1 MKIYNYV
8 LLLRAVN
15 LGPKNRVSMDR
26 LKEICLEL
34 GAKYAFT
41 VMNSGNVLL
50 EWNEDKIEVSEK
62 ITKGLSEKL
71 GFACE
76 WILLDSSEVKH
87 IAETKLFADLKDE
100 EVAYVTF
107 LAIPDPTLKKTMPKQ
122 LAHIHVL
129 QVQDSY
135 LFSVSQLTD
144 DATSFPNLLIEKQVK
159 QSCTSRNFNTILK
172 LAKLVEPA

>member
-1 MKIYNYV
+1 MKKYNYV

-41 VMNSGNVLL
+41 VMNSGNVML
-50 EWNEDKIEVSEK
+50 EWNEDKSVVNESIE
-62 ITKGLSEKL
+62 KGLTEKL
-71 GFACE
+71 GFTCE
-76 WILLDSSEVKH
+76 WILLDSSEIKR
-87 IAETKLFADLKDE
+87 IAETNLFADLKDE

-107 LAIPDPTLKKTMPKQ
+107 LATPDPSLKKTMPKH
-122 LAHIHVL
+122 LAHIHVR
-129 QVQDSY
+129 QVQDSV
-135 LFSVSQLTD
+135 LFSVSQPTD
-144 DATSFPNLLIEKQVK
+144 SATSFPNLLIEKQVN

-172 LAKLVEPA
+172 LAKLVEPN